1 MKIIGW
7 VEKLPEIENSEIVR
21 YVLQKVIDISSR
33 KTTQGHAVTTMNN
46 SLKKLEEK
54 YNFLKHVEIKDTRY
68 IEMLDP
74 ISVMS
79 DIDNV
84 QINDVGKA
92 LYDIIKTINSS
103 LGKNAGYFFIKELKN
118 TIDEDVYTVLEEMGL
133 DLGIMQLESEVEEMT
148 RKL

>member
-1 MKIIGW
+1 LKIIGW